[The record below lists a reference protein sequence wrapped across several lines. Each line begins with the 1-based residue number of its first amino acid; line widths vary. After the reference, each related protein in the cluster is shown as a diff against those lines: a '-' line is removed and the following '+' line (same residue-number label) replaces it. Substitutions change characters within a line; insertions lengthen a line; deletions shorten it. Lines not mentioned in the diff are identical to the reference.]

1 MEYKHFV
8 VNAFQ
13 QRPGK
18 WRAGVK
24 RSDGTPL
31 VVVGPHKLKIAQSV
45 THVDSLTAEDAVRM
59 AIQAI
64 DAGAFSH
71 RATQARAPE
80 ARWSRDRALP

>member
-1 MEYKHFV
+1 MEYKHFI

-31 VVVGPHKLKIAQSV
+31 AIAGPHKLKIAQSV
-45 THVDSLTAEDAVRM
+45 THVDSLTAEAAVRM
-59 AIQAI
+59 AIEAI

-71 RATQARAPE
+71 RATQARAPQG
-80 ARWSRDRALP
+80 AMAS

>member
-1 MEYKHFV
+1 MEYKHFI

-59 AIQAI
+59 AIEAI

-80 ARWSRDRALP
+80 GAMAS

>member
-1 MEYKHFV
+1 MEYKHFI

-13 QRPGK
+13 QKPGK

-31 VVVGPHKLKIAQSV
+31 TVIGPHKLKIAQSV
-45 THVDSLTAEDAVRM
+45 THVNSLTAEDAVRM
-59 AIQAI
+59 AIEAI

-71 RATQARAPE
+71 RATQAGAPE
-80 ARWSRDRALP
+80 GAMAS

>member
-1 MEYKHFV
+1 MEHKHFIV
-8 VNAFQ
+8 SAFQ

-31 VVVGPHKLKIAQSV
+31 TVVGPHKLKIAQSV
-45 THVDSLTAEDAVRM
+45 THVNSLTAEDAVRM
-59 AIQAI
+59 AIEAI

-71 RATQARAPE
+71 RATQAGAPE
-80 ARWSRDRALP
+80 GAMAS

>member
-1 MEYKHFV
+1 MEYKHFI

-45 THVDSLTAEDAVRM
+45 TPRKLINGGGRRAY
-59 AIQAI
+59 AIEAI
-64 DAGAFSH
+64 DAGAFLH

-80 ARWSRDRALP
+80 GAMAS

>member
-1 MEYKHFV
+1 MEYKHFI

-45 THVDSLTAEDAVRM
+45 THVDSLRAEDAVSM
-59 AIQAI
+59 AIEAI

-71 RATQARAPE
+71 RATQARAPR
-80 ARWSRDRALP
+80 ARWPRNRALP

>member
-1 MEYKHFV
+1 MEYKHFI

-45 THVDSLTAEDAVRM
+45 THVELINGGGR
-59 AIQAI
+59 
-64 DAGAFSH
+64 
-71 RATQARAPE
+71 RAYG
-80 ARWSRDRALP
+80 DRGY